1 MDIIDLHCD
10 VLEKLTRLEAV
21 DFQNDNR
28 LHANLNYLQAGK
40 VKVQV
45 FAIFIHPNVPQKEK
59 FLEAA
64 RQIEAF
70 HTKVLSKSEMV
81 HITDWRQL
89 DELKEGEIGAVL
101 SLEGCDC
108 IGEDIGKLQH
118 LIDAGV
124 KIVGLTWNE
133 ENTVAYG
140 TSEAPSKG
148 LKPFAHEVI
157 QLLNQHD
164 ILLDVAHLN
173 EQGFYE
179 VLPLAKH
186 IIASHCNARSI
197 CDHPRNLTD
206 EQIKALVQNGGRIH
220 VVFYPPFIE
229 PAKETTTINELLKH
243 IQHLT
248 SLVGVESIGFGSDFD
263 GMDPLAIEKLSNA
276 SEYQNLI
283 NALLNTYSIEEVQ
296 MMASKGFRNYV
307 MGIGK
312 REK

>member
-89 DELKEGEIGAVL
+89 DELKEGEIGAFL

-108 IGEDIGKLQH
+108 IGEDIG
-118 LIDAGV
+118 
-124 KIVGLTWNE
+124 
-133 ENTVAYG
+133 
-140 TSEAPSKG
+140 
-148 LKPFAHEVI
+148 
-157 QLLNQHD
+157 
-164 ILLDVAHLN
+164 
-173 EQGFYE
+173 
-179 VLPLAKH
+179 
-186 IIASHCNARSI
+186 
-197 CDHPRNLTD
+197 
-206 EQIKALVQNGGRIH
+206 
-220 VVFYPPFIE
+220 
-229 PAKETTTINELLKH
+229 
-243 IQHLT
+243 
-248 SLVGVESIGFGSDFD
+248 
-263 GMDPLAIEKLSNA
+263 
-276 SEYQNLI
+276 
-283 NALLNTYSIEEVQ
+283 
-296 MMASKGFRNYV
+296 
-307 MGIGK
+307 
-312 REK
+312 

>member
-10 VLEKLTRLEAV
+10 VLEKLTRLEEA
-21 DFQNDNR
+21 DFQNDRR
-28 LHANLNYLQAGK
+28 LHANLNHLKAGK

-45 FAIFIHPNVPQKEK
+45 FAIFVHPSVPQKEK

-70 HTKVLSKSEMV
+70 HTKVLSKTEMV

-108 IGEDIGKLQH
+108 IGEDIEKLQL

-124 KIVGLTWNE
+124 KIVGLTWNN

-140 TSEAPSKG
+140 TSELPSKG
-148 LKPFAHEVI
+148 IKPFGHKGI
-157 QLLNQHD
+157 QLLNKHD
-164 ILLDVAHLN
+164 IILDVAHLN

-186 IIASHCNARSI
+186 IIASHCNARSL
-197 CDHPRNLTD
+197 CNHPRNLTD
-206 EQIKALVQNGGRIH
+206 EQIKALVQYGGRIH
-220 VVFYPPFIE
+220 VVFYPPFVE
-229 PAKETTTINELLKH
+229 QDKESTTINNLLQH
-243 IQHLT
+243 IQYLT
-248 SLVGVESIGFGSDFD
+248 TLVGVESIGFGSDFD
-263 GMDPLAIEKLSNA
+263 GMDPLSIEKLSNA
-276 SEYQNLI
+276 SEYPNLI
-283 NALLNTYSIEEVQ
+283 NALLKSYSTDEVL
-296 MMASKGFRNYV
+296 MMASKGFKDFV
-307 MGIGK
+307 MEVGK
-312 REK
+312 A